1 MKDSPKR
8 VLGNIRGVTEVD
20 PWTMLSLSTMFLA
33 LSIGLGPQLGVV
45 PIAIFSMFW
54 LITAVWL
61 SVVLVRLGRSE
72 YRWLF
77 GIGVG
82 LATLRMTSLGLI
94 QVIQNRPALFW
105 NIDWRYHATHAQ
117 GIARFGGATDTLD
130 FVGAPLQY
138 HAGPSWIAGALQN
151 VVGIPVNVALFVL
164 VPGVCVAVIAI
175 SAFRILRLL
184 IIERHLALATVAIC
198 MNLPVDPVGFAFSLA
213 RDPTPVPMLDIVIE
227 PETWMF
233 SPWLMLNS
241 LLALSVGLV
250 AISTILSARRAI
262 TLIVGGACLGS
273 LMFLKPQYLV
283 GFAAVFVVGLIFSA
297 SKHVAIRT
305 QYVLGFPF
313 LSASLVAG
321 FAIYKTG
328 GGLFNEVKFDFSFLT
343 RPRAFLPEILTWLI
357 LVGLLLFLSRG
368 LNSWGFKKVT
378 VGVLIGYG
386 ALVFAVRITTFLI
399 APNIIAVENAA
410 GSSIDRDFYDWN
422 WEQAFLPARFVLA
435 MLTFSMLFLF
445 FSVRLKRPRIMVG
458 FSVVMFAFVMPL
470 TIGPLIQPTGRLAYE
485 WTQEDD
491 LAVLMKSVE
500 FTDGVWLSSDLAD
513 SAQNFSR
520 PMTNYNLTALVGA
533 QFYNSGSRWNSYR
546 NGFPLRVRN
555 SQKFFGTRWSG
566 WHNGFLSQNNVNF
579 VLVRDRCPVV
589 WSSSDF
595 PGSIVKA
602 KGDWLLL
609 KVGETSSSTQ
619 GTDRWFNA
627 SNVDALYGLSECRSF
642 ERVKN

>member
-1 MKDSPKR
+1 MKVSQKR
-8 VLGNIRGVTEVD
+8 VLWNICAVTEVD
-20 PWTMLSLSTMFLA
+20 PWAMLSLSTMLLA

-45 PIAIFSMFW
+45 PIAIFSIFW
-54 LITAVWL
+54 LITTVWL

-72 YRWLF
+72 HRWLF

-117 GIARFGGATDTLD
+117 GIARFGGAADTLD
-130 FVGAPLQY
+130 FAGAPLQY

-151 VVGIPVNVALFVL
+151 VVGIPVNVVLFVL

-184 IIERHLALATVAIC
+184 IIERHLALATAAIC
-198 MNLPVDPVGFAFSLA
+198 VNLPVDPVGFAFSLA
-213 RDPTPVPMLDIVIE
+213 KDPTPVPMLDIIIG

-233 SPWLMLNS
+233 SPQLMLNS

-250 AISTILSARRAI
+250 AISTILSARRAF
-262 TLIVGGACLGS
+262 TLIIGGACLGS
-273 LMFLKPQYLV
+273 LMFLKPQYLI
-283 GFAAVFVVGLIFSA
+283 GFAAVLVIGLILNA

-305 QYVLGFPF
+305 QYVVGFP
-313 LSASLVAG
+313 LLTAALVAG
-321 FAIYKTG
+321 LAIYKTDE
-328 GGLFNEVKFDFSFLT
+328 GLFNEVQIDFSFLT
-343 RPRAFLPEILTWLI
+343 QPRAFLPEILMWLI
-357 LVGLLLFLSRG
+357 LVGLLPFFKRE
-368 LNSWGFKKVT
+368 LNTRDLRKFA
-378 VGVLIGYG
+378 VGALIGYA

-399 APNIIAVENAA
+399 DASLIAIANSA
-410 GSSIDRDFYDWN
+410 GIRISRASSDADWA
-422 WEQAFLPARFVLA
+422 QSYLPARFVLA
-435 MLTFSMLFLF
+435 MLTFSMLFSF
-445 FSVRLKRPRIMVG
+445 FSVHLKRPRVMVG
-458 FSVVMFAFVMPL
+458 FSVAIFAFVMPL

-485 WTQEDD
+485 WTQESD

-500 FTDGVWLSSDLAD
+500 FNDGVWLSSDLAD

-520 PMTNYNLTALVGA
+520 PMTNYNLTSLVDA
-533 QFYNSGSRWNSYR
+533 QFYVSGSKWNSFR
-546 NGFPLRVRN
+546 PGFPLRVRN
-555 SQKFFGTRWSG
+555 SQRFFGTRWSG
-566 WHNGFLSQNNVNF
+566 WHDEFLSQNNVNF

-589 WSSSDF
+589 WSSSEF
-595 PGSIVKA
+595 AGSIVKA

-609 KVGETSSSTQ
+609 KVGGTSSSTQ

-627 SNVDALYGLSECRSF
+627 SNVDAVYGRSECRSF

>member
-117 GIARFGGATDTLD
+117 GIARFGGSADTLD
-130 FVGAPLQY
+130 FAGAPLQY

-164 VPGVCVAVIAI
+164 VPGVCVAVIAV

-184 IIERHLALATVAIC
+184 IIERHLAFATVAIC
-198 MNLPVDPVGFAFSLA
+198 MNLPVDPVGFVVSLA
-213 RDPTPVPMLDIVIE
+213 KDPTPVPMLDIVIE

-233 SPWLMLNS
+233 SPQLMLNS

-328 GGLFNEVKFDFSFLT
+328 GGLFNEAQIDFSNLVS
-343 RPRAFLPEILTWLI
+343 PRIFSEILIWLTLMVPLFLFNRGI
-357 LVGLLLFLSRG
+357 NTRLPRRFAVGALTGYTVLLF
-368 LNSWGFKKVT
+368 
-378 VGVLIGYG
+378 
-386 ALVFAVRITTFLI
+386 ADRITTFLV
-399 APNIIAVENAA
+399 APSFNLNANSA
-410 GSSIDRDFYDWN
+410 GYRISRAASDVDWA
-422 WEQAFLPARFVLA
+422 QSYLPARFVLA
-435 MLTFSMLFLF
+435 MLTFSMLFSF
-445 FSVRLKRPRIMVG
+445 FSVHLKRPWAMVG
-458 FSVVMFAFVMPL
+458 FPVVIFAFVMPL
-470 TIGPLIQPTGRLAYE
+470 TIGPPIQPAGRLAYE

-500 FTDGVWLSSDLAD
+500 FTDGIWLSSDLAD

-533 QFYNSGSRWNSYR
+533 QFYISGSKWNSYR

-609 KVGETSSSTQ
+609 KVGGTSSSTQ